1 MSFFD
6 KIYNKLFS
14 DRKNQLLSH
23 QTLNKSDKEMQHF
36 EKWLAEGQHQD
47 LMKKIYRA
55 YHLKLT
61 DNTDEIPIVMFR
73 SKYANGFAIK
83 NNDEILNKHFPFIME
98 YFKMK
103 IVEMDYRQAGS
114 DKKVQSVEDYV
125 LTIEKYYLK
134 PPMQVEPPIDQLYG
148 NIALELH
155 YFNDIPNYLK
165 LTASIY
171 SDRMYKPH
179 LDFAEMVERLFDC

>member
-1 MSFFD
+1 MTFFD

-23 QTLNKSDKEMQHF
+23 HTLNKSDKEMAQF
-36 EKWLAEGQHQD
+36 EKWLAEEKHKE
-47 LMKKIYRA
+47 LMHNIHHA

-61 DNTDEIPIVMFR
+61 DIADEIPIVMFR

-98 YFKMK
+98 YFKRK
-103 IVEMDYRQAGS
+103 IIEIGYRQAGS
-114 DKKVQSVEDYV
+114 DKKVKSVEDYV

-134 PPMQVEPPIDQLYG
+134 PPLQVEPPIDQLYG

-179 LDFAEMVERLFDC
+179 MDFSEMVERLFEY